1 MKIQLFLCAL
11 SVLVMHFNQDLNPV
25 YWIGFSGFVITGFW
39 AAYKMDKDGRASKVI
54 KSICDEFADISAILA
69 ARSRELDRRELF
81 DKEIET
87 EIKNIKKNRHE
98 NK

>member
-1 MKIQLFLCAL
+1 MKILLFLCAL
-11 SVLVMHFNQDLNPV
+11 SVLVMHFNQDLSAM
-25 YWIGFSGFVITGFW
+25 YWIGFVGFIITGFQSQTDW
-39 AAYKMDKDGRASKVI
+39 TMNELQETI

-87 EIKNIKKNRHE
+87 EINNIKKNRHE

>member
-1 MKIQLFLCAL
+1 MKILLFLCAL
-11 SVLVMHFNQDLNPV
+11 SVLVMHFNQDLSAM
-25 YWIGFSGFVITGFW
+25 YWIGFVGFIITGFSIANRLDNER
-39 AAYKMDKDGRASKVI
+39 AAR
-54 KSICDEFADISAILA
+54 ICDEFADISAILA

-87 EIKNIKKNRHE
+87 EINNIKKNRHE